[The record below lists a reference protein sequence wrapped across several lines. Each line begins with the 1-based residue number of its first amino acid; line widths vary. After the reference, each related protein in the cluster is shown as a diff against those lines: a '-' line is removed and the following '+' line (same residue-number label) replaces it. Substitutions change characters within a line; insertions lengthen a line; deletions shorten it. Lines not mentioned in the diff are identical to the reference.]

1 MRQPSDEL
9 QREDEMKIELNS
21 VIVQNQESA
30 LAFYT
35 EVLGFAKK
43 MDLPAGAFRWLT
55 VVSPEEPDGTQLVLE
70 PNAHPA
76 AVAYQR
82 ALFESGIP
90 LTAFAVDDV
99 ESEYRRLKALG
110 VVFTAEPAD
119 IGGTIVAVFDDT
131 CGNLIQIYQ
140 EP

>member
-1 MRQPSDEL
+1 MRI
-9 QREDEMKIELNS
+9 KLNS
-21 VIVQNQESA
+21 VIVQDQASA

-35 EVLGFAKK
+35 EVLGFTKK

-55 VVSPEEPDGTQLVLE
+55 VVSPEEPDGAQLLLE

-76 AVAYQR
+76 AVTYQR

-90 LTAFAVDDV
+90 LTAFAVDDI
-99 ESEYRRLKALG
+99 ETEYRRLKALG
-110 VVFTAEPAD
+110 VVFVQEPTNT
-119 IGGTIVAVFDDT
+119 GGALVAIFEDT

-140 EP
+140 EA